1 MYWSQFSDVPGTMKK
16 RDLTTRPSISKALS
30 DYCQN
35 TSGHGFQY
43 WVSAESA
50 VERFLWVV
58 VVLVGFITALFLV
71 TSSITHWNDY
81 PTSVDIM
88 YVMS

>member
-1 MYWSQFSDVPGTMKK
+1 MKGK
-16 RDLTTRPSISKALS
+16 DPAPQPSISKVLS

-43 WVSAESA
+43 WVSAESS
-50 VERFLWVV
+50 VERVV
-58 VVLVGFITALFLV
+58 WIAVVLAGFTTALFLV
-71 TSSITHWNDY
+71 TSSITHWNEY

-88 YVMS
+88 YDIPRYTLLQFLHNC